1 MYCNLLCRH
10 QQKCDSGSNERT
22 KASKVTLRMQP
33 EIEGCS
39 TSVITWHTS
48 WDTSSFPDACYMPG
62 LQYFFFFF
70 ICTVVCKLA
79 GNSTLNCTWMTPAS
93 IWALQNLHLLLFL
106 CVCAGRV
113 VVWVYPFIFFFFC
126 QNRSK
131 RKTYETY
138 GTWTLFNIAQMRAE
152 TRREAASVC
161 THRNRNALNLSGNH
175 MNIVFSFLFW
185 GGLGVT
191 GCWSAYFAQYSNH
204 AVITSW
210 NEHCV
215 ISASTGNHREHI
227 LTGIAARSRCWA
239 KWMHWQWHVN
249 YTSEI

>member
-1 MYCNLLCRH
+1 MKEQKLPKSLCVCNQKLRDVVLQWSHDIQVETLL
-10 QQKCDSGSNERT
+10 
-22 KASKVTLRMQP
+22 ASRMHVTCL
-33 EIEGCS
+33 GCS
-39 TSVITWHTS
+39 I
-48 WDTSSFPDACYMPG
+48 
-62 LQYFFFFF
+62 FFFFF

-113 VVWVYPFIFFFFC
+113 VVWVYPFIFFC

-161 THRNRNALNLSGNH
+161 THRNRDALNLSGNH

>member
-1 MYCNLLCRH
+1 MLH
-10 QQKCDSGSNERT
+10 
-22 KASKVTLRMQP
+22 AWAAV
-33 EIEGCS
+33 
-39 TSVITWHTS
+39 
-48 WDTSSFPDACYMPG
+48 
-62 LQYFFFFF
+62 FFFFF
-70 ICTVVCKLA
+70 HLYR
-79 GNSTLNCTWMTPAS
+79 G
-93 IWALQNLHLLLFL
+93 LQTCWQQHIELHLNDTGFNMGITKSALVAFFV
-106 CVCAGRV
+106 CVCRKGCRMGLS
-113 VVWVYPFIFFFFC
+113 FHLFFC

>member
-1 MYCNLLCRH
+1 MKEQKLPKSLCVCNQKLRDVVLQWSHDIQVETLL
-10 QQKCDSGSNERT
+10 
-22 KASKVTLRMQP
+22 ASRMHVTCL
-33 EIEGCS
+33 GCS
-39 TSVITWHTS
+39 I
-48 WDTSSFPDACYMPG
+48 
-62 LQYFFFFF
+62 FFFFF
-70 ICTVVCKLA
+70 SFVPWSANLLATAHWIAPEWHRLQYGHYKICTC
-79 GNSTLNCTWMTPAS
+79 C
-93 IWALQNLHLLLFL
+93 FF
-106 CVCAGRV
+106 CVCVQEGLS
-113 VVWVYPFIFFFFC
+113 YGFILSFFFFC

-161 THRNRNALNLSGNH
+161 THRNRDALNLSGNH